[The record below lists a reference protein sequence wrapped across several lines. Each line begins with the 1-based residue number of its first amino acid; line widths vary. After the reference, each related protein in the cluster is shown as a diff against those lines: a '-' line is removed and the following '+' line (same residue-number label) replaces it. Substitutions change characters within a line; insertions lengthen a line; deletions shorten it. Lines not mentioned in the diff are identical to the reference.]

1 LVNDAAMLSI
11 PLILGVLLAAL
22 LIWFWQDSLGTRERA
37 NFAAQSACERARLQ
51 FLDGTVAFSRLM
63 IVRNEYGRLAIR
75 RTYVFDYT
83 AGTMERLQGFV
94 VLLGHRVEAIGFEND
109 GNNDSRTW
117 IHPRDI
123 EKPPAIHDDK
133 VLDLNEL
140 RKRRRATT
148 SPVKKSNDTWH

>member
-1 LVNDAAMLSI
+1 MLSI

-37 NFAAQSACERARLQ
+37 NFAAQSACERAGLQ

-83 AGTMERLQGFV
+83 AGTMERLQGFL
-94 VLLGHRVEAIGFEND
+94 VLLGHRVEAIGFED
-109 GNNDSRTW
+109 DDNDSRTW
-117 IHPRDI
+117 THPRDV
-123 EKPPAIHDDK
+123 EKRSPIHDDK

-140 RKRRRATT
+140 RKRRRITT